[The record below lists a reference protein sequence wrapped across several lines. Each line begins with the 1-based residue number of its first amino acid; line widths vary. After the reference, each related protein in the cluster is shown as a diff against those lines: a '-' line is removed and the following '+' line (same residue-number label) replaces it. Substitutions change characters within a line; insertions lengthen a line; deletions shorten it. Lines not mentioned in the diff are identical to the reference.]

1 MEMSGNCFLKHGA
14 VATLSPS
21 PSLAILIH
29 CMGCQISNS
38 LYIEAYTFYIRG
50 AFRNVLKIYPWAFS
64 RKWLAAFTC

>member
-1 MEMSGNCFLKHGA
+1 MSGNCFLKHGA

-29 CMGCQISNS
+29 CMGCQISDS

-50 AFRNVLKIYPWAFS
+50 AFRNVLKIYP
-64 RKWLAAFTC
+64 

>member
-1 MEMSGNCFLKHGA
+1 MDMGDNCFLKHGD
-14 VATLSPS
+14 VAPLSPS

-29 CMGCQISNS
+29 CMGCQMSDS

-50 AFRNVLKIYPWAFS
+50 AFRIVLKIYPWAFT